1 MTGRKKKIILAEDN
15 LAIVDALT
23 IMLEEFGYE
32 VISIVDGNTVK
43 DKLKEKPDL
52 ILFDLWMPGWN
63 GKDACRYLKGNEDTK
78 DIPIIIISAD
88 RNIAQLAKETGA
100 DDFIAKPFQMENLLA
115 KVEKYLGKNEENSS

>member
-1 MTGRKKKIILAEDN
+1 MICRKKKIILAEDN

-32 VISIVDGNTVK
+32 VISIVDGSTVK

-52 ILFDLWMPGWN
+52 ILLDIWMQGWS
-63 GKDACRYLKGNEDTK
+63 GRDACRYLKSNEDTK

-88 RNIAQLAKETGA
+88 RNIAQLAKEAGA
-100 DDFIAKPFQMENLLA
+100 DDFIAKPFQIEDLLA
-115 KVEKYLGKNEENSS
+115 KVEKYIDKNKEDNS